1 MKNYELDKKCGERLA
16 ECMKIAKISG
26 ATLARKMNEYY
37 EKNGLSTTQTI
48 SQQKISSITT
58 GRVHLKQEDAALFA
72 MILDVDVNYLLGK
85 TEHRNRTEK
94 SIGRI
99 KEKYER
105 KELYLQ
111 ILELHGYELIT
122 TVPEL
127 KKVAK
132 DSYFINQWIKKGENG
147 QESIS
152 LHHVNY
158 ERARIFFLYDI
169 KNKRLSPPILMT
181 DFYKMIDDID
191 YLFRCS
197 IEKPFREYQEMFEY
211 SIPLNRR
218 PNLQVFE

>member
-1 MKNYELDKKCGERLA
+1 M
-16 ECMKIAKISG
+16 
-26 ATLARKMNEYY
+26 
-37 EKNGLSTTQTI
+37 
-48 SQQKISSITT
+48 
-58 GRVHLKQEDAALFA
+58 HLKQEDAALFA

-158 ERARIFFLYDI
+158 ERTRIFFLYDI

-181 DFYKMIDDID
+181 DFYKMIDNID